1 MKNHENHKKIFF
13 DQYLSLPCDV
23 KSYLISEYFEDGTIN
38 YLAILSLRHG
48 FDQINKIPGGMNS
61 ISEHTFDLG
70 KYLNSNLIKLRYDVE
85 GHPRLIEMYSKFD
98 SVQNQGGIC
107 NFNILNPDGSH
118 IGFTG

>member
-1 MKNHENHKKIFF
+1 MIGEP
-13 DQYLSLPCDV
+13 YLPLACNVESFV
-23 KSYLISEYFEDGTIN
+23 ISEYFEDGTIN

-48 FDQINKIPGGMNS
+48 FDQINLKIPGGMKS
-61 ISEHTFDLG
+61 ISEHTFNLA
-70 KYLNSNLIKLRYDVE
+70 KYLNSNLMKVRYDVE